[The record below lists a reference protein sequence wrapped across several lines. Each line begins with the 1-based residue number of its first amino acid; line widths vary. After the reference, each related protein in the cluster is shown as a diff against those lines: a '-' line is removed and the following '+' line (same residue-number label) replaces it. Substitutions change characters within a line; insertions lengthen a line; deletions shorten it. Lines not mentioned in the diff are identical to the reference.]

1 MSISPVHHG
10 GNAKASRWLGAGRC
24 SVVQRHGRSVAVG
37 AAGADGAGRGLEW
50 REAEWGAVYQ
60 EMGLIAGVDRGSRR
74 LKCFASNAGLS
85 ASSAPLP
92 LLLLPI
98 LPSAVLRESTLL
110 GCRAGSR

>member
-1 MSISPVHHG
+1 
-10 GNAKASRWLGAGRC
+10 
-24 SVVQRHGRSVAVG
+24 
-37 AAGADGAGRGLEW
+37 
-50 REAEWGAVYQ
+50 
-60 EMGLIAGVDRGSRR
+60 

-85 ASSAPLP
+85 ASSAPLL